1 MNNKRNIPM
10 LKRSLYTFK
19 QMLKHKKQISAVK
32 KTNCLDEVV
41 NLKAIDLQNA
51 GVKYLALDFDGV
63 LASHGKEKP
72 LPQVCQWLTD
82 FAKEFGEE
90 NIFILSNKPTQE
102 RLEFFQREYPNVRF
116 IAGVAKKPYPDGMLK
131 IRDILDCKTAEIAL
145 VDDRLLTG
153 CLACIIAGSYP
164 ILITKPYFDSQNYD
178 SKEKFFA
185 FLRKWEQK
193 IFF

>member
-1 MNNKRNIPM
+1 M
-10 LKRSLYTFK
+10 LKRSLYTLK
-19 QMLKHKKQISAVK
+19 QMLKYKKEISAVK
-32 KTNCLDEVV
+32 YNNCLNEVI
-41 NLKAIDLQNA
+41 NLKADNLLSKGI
-51 GVKYLALDFDGV
+51 KYLVLDFDGV

-72 LPQVCQWLTD
+72 LSQVCQWLTN

-102 RLEFFQREYPNVRF
+102 RLEFFQKKYPQIRF

-131 IRDILDCKTAEIAL
+131 IRDIINCKTNEIAL

-164 ILITKPYFDSQNYD
+164 ILITKPYVDRENYD
-178 SKEKFFA
+178 KKEKFFA

>member
-1 MNNKRNIPM
+1 
-10 LKRSLYTFK
+10 
-19 QMLKHKKQISAVK
+19 MLKHRKQISAVK
-32 KTNCLDEVV
+32 EANCLDKVT
-41 NLKAIDLQNA
+41 NLKAEDLQDV

-72 LPQVCQWLTD
+72 LSEVRDWLSG
-82 FAKEFGEE
+82 FALSFGEE

-102 RLEFFQREYPNVRF
+102 RLEFFKDKYPKIRF

-131 IRDILDCKTAEIAL
+131 IRDTLNCKTADIAL

-153 CLACIIAGSYP
+153 CLACIIAGSFP
-164 ILITKPYFDSQNYD
+164 ILITKPYVDNENYD
-178 SKEKFFA
+178 TKEKFFS